1 MRCGVRGLSSGTGD
15 RRPGLR
21 RRNRFGPGA
30 GGGIA
35 IDALNANIRHERGG
49 NAIPAAAI
57 ERIEVLTDG
66 ASVVYGSDAIRGVV
80 NFILRSNYQS
90 SGFSANYGSSAHD
103 DGQRA
108 SDSPRCGS
116 ATGCAGRTS

>member
-1 MRCGVRGLSSGTGD
+1 MRCGVRGLSSGIGD
-15 RRPGLR
+15 RGPGLR
-21 RRNRFGPGA
+21 RGSRFGSGA

-35 IDALNANIRHERGG
+35 IDALNVNIRHERGG

-66 ASVVYGSDAIRGVV
+66 ASAVYGSDAIGGVV
-80 NFILRSNYQS
+80 NFILRSNYQG
-90 SGFSANYGSSAHD
+90 SGFSANYGSSDRD

-108 SDSPRCGS
+108 GGPLRCGS
-116 ATGCAGRTS
+116 ATRCAGGTS